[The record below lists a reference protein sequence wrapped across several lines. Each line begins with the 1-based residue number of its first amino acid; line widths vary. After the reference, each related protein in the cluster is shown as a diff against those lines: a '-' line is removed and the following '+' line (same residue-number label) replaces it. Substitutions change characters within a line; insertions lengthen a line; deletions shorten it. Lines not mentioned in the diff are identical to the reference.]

1 MTKKISV
8 LAFSVL
14 LVMLSACGSSKK
26 AADNYYNNPAPQK
39 ETPVKQPNLKKR
51 EIREVDKLVAKESD
65 KMRAVG
71 IGNDYDEKYARNEA
85 VRDGQANLASYLE
98 ASIVALTTE
107 YHKKASVNAKKYA
120 ETNLE
125 TYVEN
130 AVSQKVSTKLIGV
143 PEVYDASDGSVQVYV
158 CVELQKPTNEVLG
171 EVYDQLTKDEILG
184 TDYDKMK
191 FIEDNKERLKELRDK
206 LN

>member
-1 MTKKISV
+1 M
-8 LAFSVL
+8 
-14 LVMLSACGSSKK
+14 
-26 AADNYYNNPAPQK
+26 
-39 ETPVKQPNLKKR
+39 
-51 EIREVDKLVAKESD
+51 
-65 KMRAVG
+65 
-71 IGNDYDEKYARNEA
+71 
-85 VRDGQANLASYLE
+85 
-98 ASIVALTTE
+98 
-107 YHKKASVNAKKYA
+107 
-120 ETNLE
+120 
-125 TYVEN
+125 EN